1 GLSVEAELKSQV
13 LEQLTYRSFQLFD
26 SQEEIEKVFYL
37 AIKVRESYY
46 LSTKN
51 NKRKMALESIW
62 LKELLAKENPNALLY
77 VVKYGLKETFLTLLV
92 ENKIIDLEK
101 GKTLKENNADLRNYY
116 ALIGKSMTQY
126 RQMHSKKEKDPLKK
140 EDPLLN
146 SIKD

>member
-1 GLSVEAELKSQV
+1 HEFYTLLLSHFFNQENIELFAKSCAPIQQILEGLSVEAELKSQV

-77 VVKYGLKETFLTLLV
+77 V
-92 ENKIIDLEK
+92 
-101 GKTLKENNADLRNYY
+101 
-116 ALIGKSMTQY
+116 
-126 RQMHSKKEKDPLKK
+126 
-140 EDPLLN
+140 
-146 SIKD
+146 